1 MHAYLLRFWI
11 RHCELGSSHAEWV
24 HRHAKPI
31 ALKRGQRLF
40 EPEYDHRHR
49 HLYFVC
55 QGLLAT
61 AWWDK
66 DGRRSINRLLLPN
79 DSALTTHNLY
89 THRHVHYSVVA
100 LRPSTVLSIPADVFK
115 AYKESCWEAD
125 VLADVLEHKKLK
137 QHRTK
142 DRLMLA
148 PDHLKRY
155 IMFYDTMQDIRNIT
169 SQREQAEYLGIS
181 KMSITRALTII
192 RSR

>member
-1 MHAYLLRFWI
+1 MHAYLLTFWS
-11 RHCELGSSHAEWV
+11 RHCKLGASHADWV
-24 HRHAKPI
+24 QAHAKTI
-31 ALKRGQRLF
+31 ELKRGQRLF
-40 EPEYDHRHR
+40 EPEYDHHHR

-61 AWWDK
+61 AWWDA
-66 DGRRSINRLLLPN
+66 DGGRNINRFLPPD

-89 THRHVHYSVVA
+89 THRHVHYTVAA
-100 LRPSTVLSIPADVFK
+100 LRPSIVLRLPADAVK

-137 QHRTK
+137 QHRAK

-148 PDHLKRY
+148 SDHLNRY
-155 IMFYDTMQDIRNIT
+155 IRFYDSMKDIRNMT

-181 KMSITRALTII
+181 KMSITRALKII
-192 RSR
+192 RDR